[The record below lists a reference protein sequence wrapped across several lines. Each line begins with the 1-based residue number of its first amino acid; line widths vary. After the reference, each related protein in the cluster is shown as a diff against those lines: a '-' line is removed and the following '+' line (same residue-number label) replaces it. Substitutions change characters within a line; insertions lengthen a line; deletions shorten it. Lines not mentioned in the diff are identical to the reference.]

1 MFRQDLF
8 SWHDGAWRSP
18 RIGRWRSSNRSPT
31 PRSDPVPWPARL
43 RNATRSLTLSRRR
56 DRCARV
62 GVASAPKTRGR
73 LQSSPLW
80 WQRERVPERAQ
91 PYRSGSMA
99 ITFQTEGLGV
109 NSFSRSARLWNMRSP
124 ACISLAAPHRQ
135 RFRTCRKRHKGQLRT
150 QPHIGYAWEIFLA
163 PSHLQMMQPRPSDAS
178 SKLGLG
184 YDDGFDLRLAR
195 ARLVV
200 IGLQDRAP
208 ATARH

>member
-1 MFRQDLF
+1 
-8 SWHDGAWRSP
+8 
-18 RIGRWRSSNRSPT
+18 
-31 PRSDPVPWPARL
+31 
-43 RNATRSLTLSRRR
+43 
-56 DRCARV
+56 
-62 GVASAPKTRGR
+62 
-73 LQSSPLW
+73 
-80 WQRERVPERAQ
+80 
-91 PYRSGSMA
+91 MA